1 LVAPSL
7 TVADVALHNRLPV
20 SYQRSVSTNIDAFTE
35 KHMIEARNYSARETL
50 RNGLGVCIRA
60 ARPDDSDLLIEA
72 FHKLDPESIYLRFF
86 GPKKE
91 FSPADMKRFRE
102 ADFDTRV
109 ILLCTVQEDGRE
121 IAIASGTYVRSGDLA
136 AEVAFLVEEDYHR
149 LGIARRLLT
158 HLGKIAT
165 AAGIRTFIAEVLPHN
180 TAMLG
185 VFGRCGWPMTT
196 RSADGVIHITLDLNP
211 SEQQE

>member
-1 LVAPSL
+1 MLRRTMNGKCHSKE
-7 TVADVALHNRLPV
+7 TFLPNQKH
-20 SYQRSVSTNIDAFTE
+20 QREKCMID
-35 KHMIEARNYSARETL
+35 ARNYSARETL
-50 RNGLGVCIRA
+50 RNGLKVCIRA

-72 FHKLDPESIYLRFF
+72 FKKLDPESVYLRFF

-91 FSPADMKRFRE
+91 FSAADVKRFRE

-121 IAIASGTYVRSGDLA
+121 IVIASGTYARTGDA
-136 AEVAFLVEEDYHR
+136 VAEVAFIVEEDYHR

-158 HLGKIAT
+158 HLGKIAMD
-165 AAGIRTFIAEVLPHN
+165 ADIRRFIAEVLPHN

-196 RSADGVIHITLDLNP
+196 QSADGVTHITLVLNP
-211 SEQQE
+211 VEQ

>member
-1 LVAPSL
+1 M
-7 TVADVALHNRLPV
+7 
-20 SYQRSVSTNIDAFTE
+20 IDAR
-35 KHMIEARNYSARETL
+35 HYSVTETL
-50 RNGLGVCIRA
+50 RNGLEVCIRA
-60 ARPDDSDLLIEA
+60 VHPGDAELVIEA
-72 FHKLDPESIYLRFF
+72 FRKLDPESIYLRFF

-91 FSPADMKRFRE
+91 ISE
-102 ADFDTRV
+102 ADLQLIRKTVFDTRV
-109 ILLCTVQEDGRE
+109 ILLCTIPEAGRE
-121 IAIASGTYVRSGDLA
+121 IVIASGTYVRTGNDT

-165 AAGIRTFIAEVLPHN
+165 DDGIRTFVAEVLPHN

-196 RSADGVIHITLDLNP
+196 RNDEGVVHITLALNTAKHLP
-211 SEQQE
+211 

>member
-1 LVAPSL
+1 MLRRTNAKRYRYNEFPSPARIQ
-7 TVADVALHNRLPV
+7 TAE
-20 SYQRSVSTNIDAFTE
+20 I
-35 KHMIEARNYSARETL
+35 HMIDARNYSVTETL
-50 RNGLGVCIRA
+50 RNGLEVRIRA

-91 FSPADMKRFRE
+91 FSPADVKRFRE
-102 ADFDTRV
+102 ADFINRV
-109 ILLCTVQEDGRE
+109 ILLCTVQEAGRE
-121 IAIASGTYVRSGDLA
+121 IPIASGTYVRTPDAS
-136 AEVAFLVEEDYHR
+136 AEVAFIVEEDYHR

-158 HLGKIAT
+158 HLGKIA
-165 AAGIRTFIAEVLPHN
+165 ADAGVRTFVAEVLPQN

-196 RSADGVIHITLDLNP
+196 HSADGVIHITLDLES
-211 SEQQE
+211 SEQQS

>member
-1 LVAPSL
+1 MAFEQNVPSE
-7 TVADVALHNRLPV
+7 TKT
-20 SYQRSVSTNIDAFTE
+20 STEKRMIDARDHSVT
-35 KHMIEARNYSARETL
+35 ETL
-50 RNGLGVCIRA
+50 RNGLEVCIRA
-60 ARPDDSDLLIEA
+60 ARPDDGDLLIEA

-91 FSPADMKRFRE
+91 ISPTELKRFRE

-109 ILLCTVQEDGRE
+109 ILLCTVPEAGRE
-121 IAIASGTYVRSGDLA
+121 IVIASGTYVRAGEAS
-136 AEVAFLVEEDYHR
+136 AEVAFIVEEDYHR

-196 RSADGVIHITLDLNP
+196 HSADGVTHITLDLEP
-211 SEQQE
+211 FEQQP

>member
-1 LVAPSL
+1 M
-7 TVADVALHNRLPV
+7 
-20 SYQRSVSTNIDAFTE
+20 ID
-35 KHMIEARNYSARETL
+35 ARNYSVTETL
-50 RNGLGVCIRA
+50 RNGLEVCFRA
-60 ARPDDSDLLIEA
+60 ARPDDGDLVIEA
-72 FHKLDPESIYLRFF
+72 FHKLDPESVYLRFF

-91 FSPADMKRFRE
+91 ISPADLKRFRE
-102 ADFDTRV
+102 ADFSTRV
-109 ILLCTVQEDGRE
+109 ILLCTVQENGRE
-121 IAIASGTYVRSGDLA
+121 IVIASGTYAGA
-136 AEVAFLVEEDYHR
+136 EGATAEVAFIVEEDYHR

-196 RSADGVIHITLDLNP
+196 HSADGVIHITLELSPAD
-211 SEQQE
+211 QQP

>member
-1 LVAPSL
+1 M
-7 TVADVALHNRLPV
+7 
-20 SYQRSVSTNIDAFTE
+20 ID
-35 KHMIEARNYSARETL
+35 ARNYSVAETL
-50 RNGLGVCIRA
+50 RNGLEVRIRA

-72 FHKLDPESIYLRFF
+72 FRKLDPESVYLRFF

-91 FSPADMKRFRE
+91 ISPAELKRFRE

-109 ILLCTVQEDGRE
+109 ILICTVQEGGRE
-121 IAIASGTYVRSGDLA
+121 IAIASGTYARVGNDT
-136 AEVAFLVEEDYHR
+136 AEVAFIVEEDYHR

-196 RSADGVIHITLDLNP
+196 HSADGVIHITLDLES
-211 SEQQE
+211 SEQPP

>member
-1 LVAPSL
+1 V
-7 TVADVALHNRLPV
+7 
-20 SYQRSVSTNIDAFTE
+20 ID
-35 KHMIEARNYSARETL
+35 ARNYSVTETL
-50 RNGLGVCIRA
+50 RNGLEVRIRA
-60 ARPDDSDLLIEA
+60 ARPDDSDPLIEA
-72 FHKLDPESIYLRFF
+72 FHKLDPESVYLRFF

-91 FSPADMKRFRE
+91 FSAAELKRFRE

-109 ILLCTVQEDGRE
+109 ILLCTVQEAGRE
-121 IAIASGTYVRSGDLA
+121 IVIATGTYARAGDA
-136 AEVAFLVEEDYHR
+136 TAEVAFIVEEDYHR

-165 AAGIRTFIAEVLPHN
+165 AGIRTFTAEVLPHN

-196 RSADGVIHITLDLNP
+196 HSADGVTHITLDLNP
-211 SEQQE
+211 SEQ

>member
-1 LVAPSL
+1 M
-7 TVADVALHNRLPV
+7 
-20 SYQRSVSTNIDAFTE
+20 ID
-35 KHMIEARNYSARETL
+35 ARNYLVRETL
-50 RNGLGVCIRA
+50 RNDLSVCIRA
-60 ARPDDSDLLIEA
+60 ARPEDGDLLVEA

-91 FSPADMKRFRE
+91 ISPADMKNIRE
-102 ADFDTRV
+102 ADFDSRV
-109 ILLCTVQEDGRE
+109 ILICTVQEDGRE
-121 IAIASGTYVRSGDLA
+121 IAIASGTYVRCKDAA

-196 RSADGVIHITLDLNP
+196 RSADGVIHISLDLNP
-211 SEQQE
+211 AEQQK

>member
-1 LVAPSL
+1 M
-7 TVADVALHNRLPV
+7 
-20 SYQRSVSTNIDAFTE
+20 ID
-35 KHMIEARNYSARETL
+35 ARNYSVRETL
-50 RNGLGVCIRA
+50 RNGLEVCIRST
-60 ARPDDSDLLIEA
+60 RPEDSDLLIEA

-91 FSPADMKRFRE
+91 FSATELKNFRE

-109 ILLCTVQEDGRE
+109 ILICTVQQDDRE
-121 IAIASGTYVRSGDLA
+121 IAIATGTYVRTGDA
-136 AEVAFLVEEDYHR
+136 VAEVAFLVEEDYHR

-165 AAGIRTFIAEVLPHN
+165 AAGIRSFIAEVLPHN

-196 RSADGVIHITLDLNP
+196 HTDDGVTHITLDLNP
-211 SEQQE
+211 SER

>member
-1 LVAPSL
+1 M
-7 TVADVALHNRLPV
+7 
-20 SYQRSVSTNIDAFTE
+20 ID
-35 KHMIEARNYSARETL
+35 ARNYSVTETL
-50 RNGLGVCIRA
+50 RNGLEVCIRA

-72 FHKLDPESIYLRFF
+72 FHKLDPESVYLRFF

-91 FSPADMKRFRE
+91 ISPAELKRFRE
-102 ADFDTRV
+102 ADFINRV
-109 ILLCTVQEDGRE
+109 ILLCTVQEHGRE
-121 IAIASGTYVRSGDLA
+121 IAIASGTYASAGDA
-136 AEVAFLVEEDYHR
+136 TAEVAFIVEEDYYR

-185 VFGRCGWPMTT
+185 VFGHCGWPMTT
-196 RSADGVIHITLDLNP
+196 HSADGVIHITLDLTP
-211 SEQQE
+211 AEQ

>member
-1 LVAPSL
+1 M
-7 TVADVALHNRLPV
+7 
-20 SYQRSVSTNIDAFTE
+20 ID
-35 KHMIEARNYSARETL
+35 ARNYSARETL
-50 RNGLGVCIRA
+50 RNGLEVCFRA

-91 FSPADMKRFRE
+91 ISAADVKRFRE
-102 ADFDTRV
+102 ADFINRV
-109 ILLCTVQEDGRE
+109 ILICTVQEDGRE
-121 IAIASGTYVRSGDLA
+121 VAIASGTYASAGNAV
-136 AEVAFLVEEDYHR
+136 AEVAFIVEEDYHR

-165 AAGIRTFIAEVLPHN
+165 NAGIRTFIAEVLPHN

-196 RSADGVIHITLDLNP
+196 HIADGVTHITLDINP
-211 SEQQE
+211 AEQQP